1 LERVCSV
8 MDEHSLDA
16 LYGDLETFRS
26 ERPEA
31 VVRRYRSDRFSPER
45 IAWGFMPAH
54 PALFLRRSVYQK
66 FGFFRTDFRI
76 AGDYEFVARI
86 FKGNAIRYRYV
97 PEVLVRMRIGG
108 VSTGGWRNTLT
119 LNSEVLRACRLNGIR
134 TNILMILSKYPFKI
148 AEYFRR

>member
-1 LERVCSV
+1 
-8 MDEHSLDA
+8 MDAHALDA

-26 ERPEA
+26 ERPGA

-134 TNILMILSKYPFKI
+134 TNMLMILSKYPFKI